1 MADDPANV
9 ATTYFDAWKAND
21 FDTMRSLVA
30 DDVRFEGPLATLEGA
45 EDYMEGIR
53 RLSRVISDIVIRK
66 VFVDGQDVLT
76 WYDMHTT
83 GASPGSG
90 GQLVARRGGQD
101 HYLASSLRRARTRPV
116 ESGLPRINL
125 LRTPL
130 DKGRCCTTESVS
142 EGPASMFVLT
152 TMGD

>member
-1 MADDPANV
+1 MPDDPASV

-53 RLSRVISDIVIRK
+53 GLSRVVSEIVIRK
-66 VFVDGQDVLT
+66 VFVDGRDVLT

-83 GASPGSG
+83 VATSVAVANWLHVEG
-90 GQLVARRGGQD
+90 GKITALRVAFDARE
-101 HYLASSLRRARTRPV
+101 LAP
-116 ESGLPRINL
+116 
-125 LRTPL
+125 
-130 DKGRCCTTESVS
+130 
-142 EGPASMFVLT
+142 
-152 TMGD
+152 